1 MVLAI
6 VGTLAGLAASLLR
19 PDPDRAAE
27 AEAWRLA
34 RLAERLAQEAELS
47 GQALAVRWTP
57 EGYDFLR
64 RDETGAWSGL
74 TGDDVY
80 AARRFEPPLH
90 LADSGEAR
98 FVPDVDI
105 VPRQWRLRGESSE
118 MQVSLSLLGE
128 ARVIRQPIPGIAP

>member
-6 VGTLAGLAASLLR
+6 VGTLAGLATSLLR

-34 RLAERLAQEAELS
+34 RLAERLVQEAELT
-47 GQALAVRWTP
+47 GQVLAVRWTP
-57 EGYDFLR
+57 DGYEFLR
-64 RDETGAWSGL
+64 RDETGAWSPL

-80 AARRFEPPLH
+80 APRRFEPPLR
-90 LADSGEAR
+90 LADRGEAR
-98 FVPDVDI
+98 FAPDADI

-118 MQVSLSLLGE
+118 MQISLSPLGE
-128 ARVIRQPIPGIAP
+128 ARVIRQPSPGAAL